1 MTDNINKILQNNDGN
16 KQQPTAASIMNLTDN
31 DVVKI
36 WDSVSAFIESYMKQ
50 SKGIII
56 PGFGTFSF
64 IHKRID
70 VGNNKFLLLQ
80 RPVFAISEKFAQ
92 THGLKF
98 TCYAV
103 NGSIPVH
110 PLNYSSIQ
118 TNTTYKRDQVEQCVK
133 HVLQVFNR
141 SIAGQRNVEFTFSHI
156 GKLHIRN
163 GKVKMKFFKDFIS
176 AVDENAGKHI
186 IENMCNRPY
195 TCDSVMSDRDG
206 ARPSTS
212 SNVVLPR
219 INSRVG
225 ASSMQAIQEEN
236 QADDDDEQ
244 DHVKQEPSSRK
255 VKNEATR
262 SISRSDDFKLP
273 PLIETSGEPT
283 TSTATASLSS
293 HVIKTTGTG
302 SSLDGI
308 IPIASL
314 FSSADFIQP
323 SVTIKKPSP
332 PLSPIKRSTSIS
344 QTEHEHEHEQATIN
358 PPINRAIVRSTNES
372 QSSLGFTRSGSDRIS
387 VRDRISS
394 SLNVYPQQYQNLIPK
409 STTSCSQHDMSQEL
423 CQVCHQRAKRNI
435 PVYLQ
440 EEKRTREMDEEK
452 ILQEYQHN
460 LYLQDKNKREAAR
473 KAAREDKQR
482 LDAFNLGVA
491 QATRAKKLERPQ
503 TTDIPRSII
512 FRKRVKTPP
521 GYLRQKDLAQ
531 QLESQIK
538 SKQEEEHSE
547 KVDKEFAERLEQ
559 IQLAESLAQ
568 ERDNYLTN
576 KRRRQEELKNAL
588 QNQIRNK
595 PTGLPYCEPEA
606 PYFGLNDMSPEKL
619 KERRLQ
625 AIEVVRQQKDL
636 VEQRQRQQLLQEIN
650 NQEYE
655 LKVLHTMKEDLLS
668 ERHERE
674 RREVT
679 IRKDLETDWL
689 KATDEKRKRDENE
702 KMHLKASQGTLI
714 HEQCDQYKRCV
725 QCQRNLNNSGKN
737 NFWKDTRYI
746 PGTHIMV

>member
-1 MTDNINKILQNNDGN
+1 
-16 KQQPTAASIMNLTDN
+16 
-31 DVVKI
+31 
-36 WDSVSAFIESYMKQ
+36 
-50 SKGIII
+50 
-56 PGFGTFSF
+56 
-64 IHKRID
+64 
-70 VGNNKFLLLQ
+70 
-80 RPVFAISEKFAQ
+80 
-92 THGLKF
+92 
-98 TCYAV
+98 
-103 NGSIPVH
+103 
-110 PLNYSSIQ
+110 
-118 TNTTYKRDQVEQCVK
+118 
-133 HVLQVFNR
+133 
-141 SIAGQRNVEFTFSHI
+141 
-156 GKLHIRN
+156 
-163 GKVKMKFFKDFIS
+163 
-176 AVDENAGKHI
+176 
-186 IENMCNRPY
+186 
-195 TCDSVMSDRDG
+195 
-206 ARPSTS
+206 
-212 SNVVLPR
+212 